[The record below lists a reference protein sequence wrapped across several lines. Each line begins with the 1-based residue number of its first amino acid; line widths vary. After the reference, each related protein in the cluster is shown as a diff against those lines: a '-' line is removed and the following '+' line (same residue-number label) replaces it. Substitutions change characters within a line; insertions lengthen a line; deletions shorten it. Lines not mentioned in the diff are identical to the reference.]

1 MDNKYLLNY
10 IKTNKT
16 NSKNNLHNDIENYYR
31 MRKLMKDVMFY
42 NPCLMSY
49 LLGNSTINEKV
60 IKDNLI
66 IQNGGSILYDDLDNN
81 FNTLKDMFN
90 EFKKIDINTL
100 EKKTAKNNKLL
111 KKYGKYLKTNN
122 ISENM
127 NIIENNNNILED
139 YLNNRDNSFF
149 NTININNKIKL
160 IHKMVKNYKNNKNI
174 NIKEK
179 LYGGEISNNENLLN
193 RYRENQKK
201 IFS

>member
-1 MDNKYLLNY
+1 
-10 IKTNKT
+10 
-16 NSKNNLHNDIENYYR
+16 

-42 NPCLMSY
+42 NPCLMSF
-49 LLGNSTINEKV
+49 LLGNANINEKD

-66 IQNGGSILYDDLDNN
+66 IQNGGSILQNNLHNDIDNN

-90 EFKKIDINTL
+90 EFKTIDINTL
-100 EKKTAKNNKLL
+100 EKTTAKNNKLL

-160 IHKMVKNYKNNKNI
+160 IHKMVKNYKNNNNKNI
-174 NIKEK
+174 SEG
-179 LYGGEISNNENLLN
+179 LCGGEISNNENLLN